1 MKDLAERLGEV
12 GKEFKNKIDF
22 CVSAN
27 IPVQPFDIQFFEPIT
42 LPFMVGPVPMS
53 VGK

>member
-12 GKEFKNKIDF
+12 GKEFKNKVDF

-27 IPVQPFDIQFFEPIT
+27 IPVPPFDIPFFSVRQH
-42 LPFMVGPVPMS
+42 FMVGPVPLS
-53 VGK
+53 LGK